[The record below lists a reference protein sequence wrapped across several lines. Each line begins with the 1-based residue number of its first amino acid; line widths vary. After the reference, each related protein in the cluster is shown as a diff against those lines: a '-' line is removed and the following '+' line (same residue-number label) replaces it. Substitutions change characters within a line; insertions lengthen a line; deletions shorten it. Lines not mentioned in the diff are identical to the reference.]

1 VPHDGD
7 MTTEELGASPTPQ
20 QEQQEQEQPQQQQ
33 EDEQQQQ
40 QQQQQRCKP
49 RSILIAGVIIVIAM
63 VAIIL
68 PSVLVPN
75 NNNSKEEST
84 NYAGGEDA
92 AASNAATSNAPS
104 AASTQILAPSPTTPA
119 LTIFGSFE
127 LLESVPHDAG
137 AFTQGLELVEDSD
150 PLLYYET
157 TGLFGQSSVRI
168 VNLASGQVVR
178 QHNMERAYFGEGMT
192 YHDGKLVQITW
203 RSGTGFVY
211 DANNLE
217 VLEEF
222 TYETTNG
229 EGWGICSV
237 ASQNVFYVSDGT
249 SFLHTWDT
257 ASFQLMNK
265 VAVKL
270 RTAEA
275 GEQLVSRL
283 NELEWDPFSET
294 VLANVWQQNYIVRID
309 PLTGFVTHRY
319 DMQSLSRPAN
329 ANVLN
334 GIAHT
339 NIPNE
344 FWVTGKLWPNMYRVR
359 LIQE

>member
-1 VPHDGD
+1 MQKLD
-7 MTTEELGASPTPQ
+7 ASPMPQ
-20 QEQQEQEQPQQQQ
+20 QEPEQEQEP
-33 EDEQQQQ
+33 EQ
-40 QQQQQRCKP
+40 RRKP
-49 RSILIAGVIIVIAM
+49 RLILIAGVVIAI
-63 VAIIL
+63 VLAAIVL
-68 PSVLVPN
+68 PSVLVTN
-75 NNNSKEEST
+75 NKNNDHKEDST
-84 NYAGGEDA
+84 NYVRGDG
-92 AASNAATSNAPS
+92 AASSVATNAPS
-104 AASTQILAPSPTTPA
+104 AATTQLIIPSPGTPA

-127 LLESVPHDAG
+127 LLESVPHDSG

-150 PLLYYET
+150 PSLYYES
-157 TGLFGQSSVRI
+157 TGNFGQSSVRI
-168 VNLASGQVVR
+168 VNLVSGQVVR
-178 QHNMERAYFGEGMT
+178 LHNMGDAYFGEGIT
-192 YHDGKLVQITW
+192 YYDGKLVQITW

-211 DANNLE
+211 NANNLE

-229 EGWGICSV
+229 EGWGICFV

-257 ASFQLMNK
+257 ASFKLIDK

-270 RTAEA
+270 RTARA

-294 VLANVWQQNYIVRID
+294 VLANVWKQNYIVRID

-319 DMQSLSRPAN
+319 DMQTLFRPAN

-344 FWVTGKLWPNMYRVR
+344 IWVTGKNWPNLYQVR
-359 LIQE
+359 LNQ

>member
-1 VPHDGD
+1 
-7 MTTEELGASPTPQ
+7 MEELDASPTP
-20 QEQQEQEQPQQQQ
+20 
-33 EDEQQQQ
+33 
-40 QQQQQRCKP
+40 QQQQRCKP
-49 RSILIAGVIIVIAM
+49 RSILIAGVVITIVLA
-63 VAIIL
+63 AIVL
-68 PSVLVPN
+68 PSVLVQN
-75 NNNSKEEST
+75 NNKNIEKEEST
-84 NYAGGEDA
+84 NYTRGDA
-92 AASNAATSNAPS
+92 AS
-104 AASTQILAPSPTTPA
+104 AAPTQIPSPKTPA

-127 LLESVPHDAG
+127 LLESVPHDSG

-150 PLLYYET
+150 SDPSLYYES
-157 TGLFGQSSVRI
+157 TGNFGQSSVRI
-168 VNLASGQVVR
+168 VNLASGQVMR
-178 QHNMERAYFGEGMT
+178 LHDMDSAYFGEGMT
-192 YHDGKLVQITW
+192 YYNGKLVQITW
-203 RSGTGFVY
+203 MSGTGFVY

-229 EGWGICSV
+229 EGWGICFV

-257 ASFQLMNK
+257 ASFQLIDK

-270 RTAEA
+270 RTEA
-275 GEQLVSRL
+275 GDQLVSRL

-294 VLANVWQQNYIVRID
+294 VLANVWLQNDIVRID

-319 DMQSLSRPAN
+319 DMQTLSRPAN

-359 LIQE
+359 LIPNDG